1 MESVVAEKKQSEG
14 NNGDSTI
21 ITLSVLDSSSSLLS
35 YNSPEAPEFRERQA
49 RDLKAGL
56 HPLKVPLSLSLSL
69 FLSQSMID

>member
-21 ITLSVLDSSSSLLS
+21 ITLSVLDSCSSLLS
-35 YNSPEAPEFRERQA
+35 DNSPEAPEFRERQA

-56 HPLKVPLSLSLSL
+56 HPLKVPLSLSLPL
-69 FLSQSMID
+69 PLPIND